1 MTYKFIKRNL
11 MFSMIILIFLLFT
24 TGCKSRYVDAQ
35 GIHCWTSGIRTHRT
49 GTIVYEVYSEPT
61 KIIDEFSY
69 WDKDNI
75 VLNIKLGWDES
86 RKNSLYPDSYSF
98 RGYHELVTFA
108 MYISWDPLC
117 GGFFEYSDYKNP
129 DDKMYIGE
137 IDKDIF
143 LSDVY
148 RAEPGESRLFYK
160 KKANFD
166 EDNKGFDF
174 KITSEIIDI
183 TLSGMYN
190 NHGQF
195 KLNLVPVFYD
205 PDTRKYK
212 VTFFGSRDGI
222 NVSISSEFIEDYL
235 THVHVII

>member
-11 MFSMIILIFLLFT
+11 MFSIIILIFLLFT
-24 TGCKSRYVDAQ
+24 TGCKSRYVHDQ
-35 GIHCWTSGIRTHRT
+35 GIHCWTSGVRAGRSD
-49 GTIVYEVYSEPT
+49 TIVYEVYSEPF
-61 KIIDEFSY
+61 KIIDKRSY
-69 WDKDNI
+69 WNKENV
-75 VLNIKLGWDES
+75 VLNIKFGWDEK
-86 RKNSLYPDSYSF
+86 RKYKLSPNLND
-98 RGYHELVTFA
+98 ELVTFA
-108 MYISWDPLC
+108 MYISWDTLC
-117 GGFFEYSDYKNP
+117 RGAFEYSDYKNP

-190 NHGQF
+190 NHDCF
-195 KLNLVPVFYD
+195 MFNLAPVYYKS
-205 PDTRKYK
+205 DTNKYI
-212 VTFFGSRDGI
+212 VDFFLRFDGVNI
-222 NVSISSEFIEDYL
+222 CLSDEDVEDQL
-235 THVHVII
+235 IHLFATI